1 VPGERDDVQLGGDA
15 IKDPVRPAIVADE
28 RRRWLALYVLCVGML
43 MIVLDATIVNVAL
56 PTIQEDLGFSQND
69 LAWVVNAYL
78 IAFGG
83 LLLLSGRIG
92 DLIGQRRIFLI
103 GLGVFTGASLL
114 CALAQSQGVL
124 IGARFVQGVGG
135 ALTSAVILGMIVTMF
150 PEPREQARAIG
161 AYTFVAVAGG
171 SIGLLLGGVLTE
183 TINWH
188 WIFFVNIPIG
198 VATALAAIRLV
209 PDREG
214 IGLTAG
220 ADIPG
225 AVLLTGGLMLFV
237 YTILG
242 VAEEGWGSG
251 QTLLLGAISIGLLIA
266 FVARQARV
274 ANPLMPLRLFRS
286 RQVSGANLVQAL
298 MVVGMFAMFFLGA
311 LYMQRILGYDALQVG
326 LAYLPLTIVMGT
338 MSFRYTAQLNL
349 KYGPEG
355 TLTPA
360 LIFVAAGLLWLARTP
375 IDANYV
381 IDLLP
386 SMILI
391 GLGAGLGFPSL
402 MTLAMSGVTQSDS
415 GLASGLVNTSLQ
427 VGGAIGLA
435 ILATFATQRTEGL
448 LSDGEPA
455 AEALNSGYHL
465 AYLIGAGLVLVAIAV
480 AVTTLRARIP
490 GLAPEPV
497 PEPVAELA
505 PAGGGEPAP
514 VVVPATDERRAFTVR
529 PLPASVANPCEEAG
543 VRVTI
548 GCGGGAGTAPVDLD
562 AKQ

>member
-1 VPGERDDVQLGGDA
+1 VVQEA
-15 IKDPVRPAIVADE
+15 AAEPAVTPAED
-28 RRRWLALYVLCVGML
+28 RRRWLALYVLCTGML

-56 PTIQEDLGFSQND
+56 PTIQDDLGFSQND

-103 GLGVFTGASLL
+103 GLAVFTGASLL

-135 ALTSAVILGMIVTMF
+135 ALTSAVILGMIVMMF
-150 PEPREQARAIG
+150 PEPRDQAKAIG

-183 TINWH
+183 AINWH
-188 WIFFVNIPIG
+188 WIFFVNVPIG
-198 VATALAAIRLV
+198 IATALAAVRLV
-209 PDREG
+209 DDREG
-214 IGLTAG
+214 IGLSAG
-220 ADIPG
+220 ADLPG

-251 QTLLLGAISIGLLIA
+251 QTLILGAISIVLLVA
-266 FVARQARV
+266 FVARQGRV

-286 RQVSGANLVQAL
+286 RAVSGANSVQAL

-326 LAYLPLTIVMGT
+326 FAYLPLTIVMGI
-338 MSFRYTAQLNL
+338 MSFRFTGQLNL
-349 KYGPEG
+349 KYGPEAA
-355 TLTPA
+355 LVPA
-360 LIFVAAGLLWLARTP
+360 MAFIVAGLLWLARTP

-381 IDLLP
+381 VDLLP

-402 MTLAMSGVTQSDS
+402 MTLAMSGVDESDA
-415 GLASGLVNTSLQ
+415 GLASGLVNTSVQ
-427 VGGAIGLA
+427 VGGAVGLA
-435 ILATFATQRTEGL
+435 VLATFATERTDGL
-448 LSDGEPA
+448 LADGEPA

-465 AYLIGAGLVLVAIAV
+465 AYVIGAGLVLVAIAISF
-480 AVTTLRARIP
+480 AFLRARLP
-490 GLAPEPV
+490 GAAPVPLPEPV
-497 PEPVAELA
+497 PETV
-505 PAGGGEPAP
+505 PAGAGEPAP
-514 VVVPATDERRAFTVR
+514 VVVAATAERPAFEAR
-529 PLPASVANPCEEAG
+529 PLPASAANPCEEAG

-548 GCGGGAGTAPVDLD
+548 APCGGGVAGAPPEAPAERTVSR
-562 AKQ
+562 

>member
-1 VPGERDDVQLGGDA
+1 M
-15 IKDPVRPAIVADE
+15 KDLVVSARAADE

-150 PEPREQARAIG
+150 PEPREQAKAIG

-183 TINWH
+183 AINWH

-220 ADIPG
+220 ADLPG
-225 AVLLTGGLMLFV
+225 ALLLTGGLMLFV

-242 VAEEGWGSG
+242 VAEEGWGAG
-251 QTLLLGAISIGLLIA
+251 QTLLLGGISIVLLIA

-298 MVVGMFAMFFLGA
+298 LVVGMFAMFFLGA

-338 MSFRYTAQLNL
+338 MSFRFTGQLNL
-349 KYGPEG
+349 KYGPEA
-355 TLTPA
+355 TLVPA
-360 LIFVAAGLLWLARTP
+360 MIFVVAGLLWLARTP

-402 MTLAMSGVTQSDS
+402 MTLAMAGVSESDS
-415 GLASGLVNTSLQ
+415 GLASGLVNTSVQ

-435 ILATFATQRTEGL
+435 VLATFATKRTEGL
-448 LSDGEPA
+448 LADGEPA

-480 AVTTLRARIP
+480 AFTALRARIP
-490 GLAPEPV
+490 ELAPEPV
-497 PEPVAELA
+497 AEPV
-505 PAGGGEPAP
+505 PAGVGEPAP
-514 VVVPATDERRAFTVR
+514 AVVAATAERPAFTVR
-529 PLPASVANPCEEAG
+529 PLPASAANPCEEAG
-543 VRVTI
+543 IRVTI
-548 GCGGGAGTAPVDLD
+548 GCGGCAGAAPS
-562 AKQ
+562 